1 MMSDDKMIDQTCPT
15 AAATPVAVPMGT
27 ADRVLVKTRVSNDA
41 EKSFLL
47 GILSFFC
54 CPICIGPYAIHL
66 GVRAKKEIK
75 ENPNEVTGECKA
87 NSGIATASIAM
98 ILSVVFTII
107 FILYFMKAYSEAEA
121 EAAAM
126 NGN

>member
-1 MMSDDKMIDQTCPT
+1 MMSDDKMIDQSYPT
-15 AAATPVAVPMGT
+15 AAATPVTIPMGT
-27 ADRVLVKTRVSNDA
+27 ADRVVKTRVSNDA

-54 CPICIGPYAIHL
+54 CPICISPYAIHL

-121 EAAAM
+121 AAM